1 MRNGLIDY
9 WPLILRFAMLLVFLF
24 LQFYTGIGDICVPP
38 SGLVS
43 SELPVHITLSS
54 SLEIISQDA

>member
-24 LQFYTGIGDICVPP
+24 LQFYTGIGDICVLP